1 MIDKLTEQL
10 SSKEQNVVLEPLT
23 PREELIERIK
33 NNFVYIKFVNTNGT
47 GTEVGVDLIA
57 SNIKELKHNNIK
69 TLIIE
74 VNKRTIAERERLI
87 AERDNLLNSGMYLE
101 NDPIIVELNKQ
112 IRTSR

>member
-74 VNKRTIAERERLI
+74 GKTRLNFNYI
-87 AERDNLLNSGMYLE
+87 LIKASIDLE
-101 NDPIIVELNKQ
+101 
-112 IRTSR
+112 SRKGLAKVCLIDRS

>member
-57 SNIKELKHNNIK
+57 SNIKELKYNNIK

-74 VNKRTIAERERLI
+74 GKTRLNFNYI
-87 AERDNLLNSGMYLE
+87 LIKASIDLE
-101 NDPIIVELNKQ
+101 
-112 IRTSR
+112 SRKGLAKVCLIDRS

>member
-57 SNIKELKHNNIK
+57 SNIKELKYNNIK

-74 VNKRTIAERERLI
+74 GKTMLNFNYILI
-87 AERDNLLNSGMYLE
+87 KASIDLE
-101 NDPIIVELNKQ
+101 
-112 IRTSR
+112 SRKGLAKVCLIDRS

>member
-33 NNFVYIKFVNTNGT
+33 NNFVYIKFANTNGT

-57 SNIKELKHNNIK
+57 SNIKELKYNNIK

-74 VNKRTIAERERLI
+74 GKTRLNFNYI
-87 AERDNLLNSGMYLE
+87 LIKASIDLE
-101 NDPIIVELNKQ
+101 
-112 IRTSR
+112 SRKGLAKVCLIDRS